1 MSMHDKNNDV
11 LNRMITRRDLLALG
25 LVTAASAVFPFKAFA
40 ASEKVSSKKELI
52 FYKVNTHEHLNAVYW
67 KDGMYLPDGLAT
79 INHIFRDT
87 RSDMEREINI
97 NLIDLLFDLKEQ
109 IKSKEPYHIISGY
122 RTPKSNAIL
131 SKSNKGVAKNSL
143 HMFGKAVDIRMPG
156 YSLSGL
162 RKVAVKL
169 QAGGVGYYPRS
180 KFVHL
185 DVGEVR
191 YWRG

>member
-1 MSMHDKNNDV
+1 MSMNGKRNDV
-11 LNRMITRRDLLALG
+11 LNRIISRRDLLALG
-25 LVTAASAVFPFKAFA
+25 LVSAASAVFPLKALA
-40 ASEKVSSKKELI
+40 ASEEVLSQKELF
-52 FYKVNTHEHLNAVYW
+52 FYNVNTREHLNAVYW
-67 KDGMYLPDGLAT
+67 KNGMYLPDGLAR
-79 INHIFRDT
+79 INHIFRDI

-97 NLIDLLFDLKEQ
+97 NLLDLLFDVKEK
-109 IKSKEPYHIISGY
+109 IKSKGPYNIISGY

-143 HMFGKAVDIRMPG
+143 HMFGKAVDIRIPG
-156 YSLSGL
+156 YSLKGL
-162 RKVAVKL
+162 RKTAMEF